1 MIYIVGIGPGHRD
14 YILPTAKSTLESCD
28 LIIGYSRAISSIE
41 FIKVKKII
49 IKTLSETILL
59 LKENKD
65 KKVAVVASGDP
76 GFYGITEYIKRNMP
90 EENIKIIPGISS
102 FQYMMSALGR
112 SWNEYYLSSVH
123 GREEDFINLVMQNKK
138 CIFLTDGK
146 NSPKAL
152 AKELFLKNID
162 CEIYVGEDLS
172 YPEEKI
178 TIGSPKEIMT
188 GEFSSLSVFV
198 VEVI

>member
-14 YILPTAKSTLESCD
+14 YILPKAKSTLESCD

-41 FIKVKKII
+41 FIKAKKII

-90 EENIKIIPGISS
+90 KENIKIIPGISS

-123 GREEDFINLVMQNKK
+123 GREEDFINLVIQNKK

-152 AKELFLKNID
+152 AKELVQKNID
-162 CEIYVGEDLS
+162 CKIYVGEDLS

>member
-14 YILPTAKSTLESCD
+14 YILPIAKVTLESCD
-28 LIIGYSRAISSIE
+28 LIIGYSRAIKSIE
-41 FIKVKKII
+41 FIKGKKLILNS
-49 IKTLSETILL
+49 LSETIVLL
-59 LKENKD
+59 NENKD

-90 EENIKIIPGISS
+90 QENLKIISGLSS
-102 FQYMMSALGR
+102 FQYMMSALGK
-112 SWNEYYLSSVH
+112 SWNEYFLSSVH
-123 GREEDFINLVMQNKK
+123 GREEDFINLALQYKK
-138 CIFLTDGK
+138 CIFLTDSK

-152 AKELFLKNID
+152 AKNLFQKGLNCK
-162 CEIYVGEDLS
+162 IYVGENLS

-178 TIGSPKEIMT
+178 TVGTVEEIMT
-188 GEFSSLSVFV
+188 MEFSSLSVFV

>member
-14 YILPTAKSTLESCD
+14 YILPIAKATLESCD
-28 LIIGYSRAISSIE
+28 LIIGYSRAIKSIE
-41 FIKVKKII
+41 FIKGKKLILNS
-49 IKTLSETILL
+49 LSETIVLL
-59 LKENKD
+59 NENKD

-90 EENIKIIPGISS
+90 QENLKIISGLSS
-102 FQYMMSALGR
+102 FQYMMSALGK
-112 SWNEYYLSSVH
+112 SWNEYFLSSVH
-123 GREEDFINLVMQNKK
+123 GREEDFINLALQYKK
-138 CIFLTDGK
+138 CIFLTDSK

-152 AKELFLKNID
+152 AKNLFQKGLNCK
-162 CEIYVGEDLS
+162 IYVGENLS

-178 TIGSPKEIMT
+178 TVGTVEEIMT
-188 GEFSSLSVFV
+188 MEFSSLSVFV